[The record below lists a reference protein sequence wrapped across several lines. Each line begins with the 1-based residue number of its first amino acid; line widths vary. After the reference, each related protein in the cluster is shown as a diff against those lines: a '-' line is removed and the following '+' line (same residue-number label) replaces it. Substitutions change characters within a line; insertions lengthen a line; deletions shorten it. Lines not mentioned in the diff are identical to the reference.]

1 MKALAAFAVAA
12 CLANASPSLAQPSRL
27 PKSAEILRSTAIAE
41 RNQLG
46 LLEYCNHAG
55 HISAEAVTRQRNI
68 VAALPPSPSTAHATE
83 DGQNG
88 LIAFEESR
96 ITLAADAAGQG
107 ISVAYSCFQ
116 LALRVMGAP

>member
-1 MKALAAFAVAA
+1 M
-12 CLANASPSLAQPSRL
+12 N
-27 PKSAEILRSTAIAE
+27 IAE

-55 HISAEAVTRQRNI
+55 HIGTEAVTRQRAR
-68 VAALPPSPSTAHATE
+68 VEALPPNPPQSTAIK

-96 ITLAADAAGQG
+96 ITLAQDAAAQG
-107 ISVAYSCFQ
+107 ISIAYSCFQ
-116 LALRVMGAP
+116 LALRVTGAP